1 MSATIKNEK
10 VEFRRKVS
18 VHEEFDAD
26 KEKKKKYHNIIYL
39 D

>member
-18 VHEEFDAD
+18 VHEEFFAD
-26 KEKKKKYHNIIYL
+26 NE
-39 D
+39 

>member
-26 KEKKKKYHNIIYL
+26 NV
-39 D
+39 